1 MGLTGFPLLLRS
13 LDRQGSSQLLIQRAL
28 PPLPTTAALTAVCH
42 LSQIEMYP
50 PQQPA
55 WEMGFPNMTE
65 DIFVCV
71 YPKWQHVHPF
81 ENAAGL
87 FKIYTFA
94 EWSLSGWKMRCIIFK
109 SKFSCP
115 LWSTALELWEF
126 YQTKICCNISL
137 SYFLSGL
144 LSPWEMKTE

>member
-13 LDRQGSSQLLIQRAL
+13 LGRQGSSQLLIQRAL
-28 PPLPTTAALTAVCH
+28 PPLPTAAALMAVCH

-94 EWSLSGWKMRCIIFK
+94 EWSLSG
-109 SKFSCP
+109 
-115 LWSTALELWEF
+115 
-126 YQTKICCNISL
+126 
-137 SYFLSGL
+137 
-144 LSPWEMKTE
+144 